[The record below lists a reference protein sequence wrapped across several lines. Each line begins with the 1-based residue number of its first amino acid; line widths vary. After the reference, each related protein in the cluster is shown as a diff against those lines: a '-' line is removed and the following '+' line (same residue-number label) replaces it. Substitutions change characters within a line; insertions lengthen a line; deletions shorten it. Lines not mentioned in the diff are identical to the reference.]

1 MQQLFNDLVDH
12 AIGALCGAEVLLVNF
27 SGESTDFLRFNEARV
42 RQPMTVRQAALTLSL
57 IDGARRDNLTITLTG
72 DAAVDR
78 AQARVAIERLRS
90 ELATLPEDPFL
101 LYAND
106 AARSSREIAG
116 ALPAAEEAIDAVV
129 AAADGADLVGI
140 LASGPLYRGF
150 ASSLGA
156 RHWHAVEAFLL
167 DWSLYHNTDKA
178 VKSAW
183 AGTHWKR
190 AELMQRMAGAR
201 EQLAHLTRPP
211 RTIPPGE
218 VRAWLAPAA
227 VDELVAMLSWGGVS
241 HKAQRTK
248 QSCIQHLADGAAVL
262 SPQITLRE
270 DAAGGMAP
278 MFNDA
283 GFIRPA
289 AITLVDAGRH
299 AGSLI
304 SPRTAQEFGI
314 AANGAD
320 DDEILWSVA
329 LAPGQLAHDDVLAA
343 LDTGVY
349 VGNLHYLNF
358 SDRAAGRITGLTRFA
373 TFWVESGRIVAPLS
387 VMRFDD
393 TLYRVLGSSLEAL
406 GARSEWMLDTSTYG
420 QRSVRT
426 SRVSGALLSRFALT
440 L

>member
-1 MQQLFNDLVDH
+1 MQQLFNDLADH
-12 AIGALCGAEVLLVNF
+12 AIAALQGAEVLLVNF
-27 SGESTDFLRFNEARV
+27 SGESTDFVRFNQARV

-57 IDGARRDNLTITLTG
+57 INGARRDNVTLTLTG
-72 DAAVDR
+72 DAAADR
-78 AQARVAIERLRS
+78 AEASAAIERMRN
-90 ELATLPEDPFL
+90 ELGTLPEDPYL
-101 LYAND
+101 LYARD
-106 AARSSREIAG
+106 AARSTRETAG
-116 ALPAAEEAIDAVV
+116 ALPAPEEAIDAVI

-156 RHWHAVEAFLL
+156 RHWHAVDAFLL
-167 DWSLYHNTDKA
+167 DWSLYHSTDKA

-183 AGTHWKR
+183 AGTHWNR

-201 EQLAHLTRPP
+201 EQLAHLARPP

-218 VRAWLAPAA
+218 VRAWLSPAA
-227 VDELVAMLSWGGVS
+227 VDELVTMLSWGGVS
-241 HKAQRTK
+241 HKAQQTK
-248 QSCIQHLADGAAVL
+248 QSCIQQLADGEATL
-262 SPQITLRE
+262 SPLVTLRE

-278 MFNDA
+278 MFDES
-283 GFIRPA
+283 GFTRPA
-289 AITLVDAGRH
+289 AVTLIDAGRH
-299 AGSLI
+299 AGSLV
-304 SPRTAQEFGI
+304 SARTAQEFGI

-320 DDEILWSVA
+320 DEETMSSVA
-329 LAPGQLAHDDVLAA
+329 MAPGTLAQDDVLAA

-373 TFWVESGRIVAPLS
+373 TFWVEGGRIVAPLS

-406 GARSEWMLDTSTYG
+406 GSNTEWMLDSGTYG

>member
-1 MQQLFNDLVDH
+1 MQQLFNDLADH
-12 AIGALCGAEVLLVNF
+12 AIAALRGAEVLLVNF
-27 SGESTDFLRFNEARV
+27 SGESTDFVRFNQARV

-57 IDGARRDNLTITLTG
+57 IDGARRDNVTLTLTG
-72 DAAVDR
+72 DAAADR
-78 AQARVAIERLRS
+78 AEASAAIERMRG
-90 ELATLPEDPFL
+90 ELGTLAEDPYL
-101 LYAND
+101 LYARD
-106 AARSSREIAG
+106 AARSTRETAG
-116 ALPAAEEAIDAVV
+116 ALPAPDEAIDAVI

-156 RHWHAVEAFLL
+156 RHWHAVDAFLL
-167 DWSLYHNTDKA
+167 DWSLYHSTDKA

-183 AGTHWKR
+183 AGTHWNR
-190 AELMQRMAGAR
+190 AELMLRMAGAR
-201 EQLAHLTRPP
+201 EQLAHLARPP
-211 RTIPPGE
+211 RTIAPGE
-218 VRAWLAPAA
+218 VRAWLSPAA
-227 VDELVAMLSWGGVS
+227 VDELIAMLSWGGVS

-248 QSCIQHLADGAAVL
+248 QSCIQQLADGEAAL
-262 SPQITLRE
+262 SPLVTLRE
-270 DAAGGMAP
+270 DAGGGMAP
-278 MFNDA
+278 MFDDS
-283 GFIRPA
+283 GFTRPA
-289 AITLVDAGRH
+289 SITLVDAGRH

-304 SPRTAQEFGI
+304 SARTAQEFGI

-320 DDEILWSVA
+320 DEEALSSVA
-329 LAPGQLAHDDVLAA
+329 MTPGTLAQDDVLAA

-373 TFWVESGRIVAPLS
+373 TFWVEGGRIVAPLS

-406 GARSEWMLDTSTYG
+406 GANTEWMLDSGTYG

-426 SRVSGALLSRFALT
+426 SRVSGALLSRFELT